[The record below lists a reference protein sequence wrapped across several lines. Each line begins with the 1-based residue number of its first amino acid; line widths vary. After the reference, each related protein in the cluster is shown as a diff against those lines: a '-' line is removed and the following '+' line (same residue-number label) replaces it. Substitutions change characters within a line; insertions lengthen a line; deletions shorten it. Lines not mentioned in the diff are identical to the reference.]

1 MMLAALGLSLAVPVG
16 AAADKPAAPVVSP
29 EPGTPDASPTTQISV
44 FGVPRA
50 RIESVSVTGSL
61 SGAHAGRLEAY
72 SQDQGAS
79 FVLSKPLTAG
89 ENVTAVIRVRG
100 LKAITDHFTI
110 AHPGTIAPILNA
122 DKLQPAKLQHFVTEP
137 ALLPPKVTV
146 ERGASRLHD
155 DIFLT
160 PLPAPEVHPNS
171 NNVLTL
177 VPVGPGGPEIIDP
190 NGNLVWFHQLVPP
203 DVATDLRIQRYA
215 GHDVLT
221 WWQGGVTFDAFGLGE
236 AVIANTSYQTL
247 KTVKAGNG
255 YEMDL
260 HEFTLT
266 PKGDALFT
274 VYSPILVHLAGTPA
288 GKLSPLLDAIV
299 QEVDV
304 RTGLVVWEWHAY
316 GHLPLKDSYATPA
329 NSVAY
334 DAYHVNSI
342 EQLPDDRLLVSAR
355 DMSAVYDV
363 DQATGKVIWTLG
375 GKASSFKL
383 GPGARF
389 YFQHDAQMLG
399 TDEVSL
405 FDDEGG
411 PPFYASTSRGIVLA
425 LNTKRHAAKLV
436 HQYSLHSKAAL
447 ADSEG
452 SFQTLP
458 NGSSF
463 IGFGA
468 TQFFADFSTTG
479 ALQYEASLPDDDGS
493 YREYALPW
501 SATPKTKP
509 VAAAVRVRN
518 QYDVYASWNGAT
530 TVARWQVLAQTV
542 SSGPW
547 KLLRTVARHGFETE
561 TTETS
566 VLGCANFEVRALNA
580 AGKVLGTSKPIAILC
595 SYGSRRGVASRA
607 ASAP

>member
-1 MMLAALGLSLAVPVG
+1 MTLTALGLSLAAPVG
-16 AAADKPAAPVVSP
+16 AAAAKPATPVVSP
-29 EPGTPDASPTTQISV
+29 EAGTPDASPTTQISLL
-44 FGVPRA
+44 GVSPA
-50 RIESVSVTGSL
+50 LIASVRVTGSV

-72 SQDQGAS
+72 SHDQGAS
-79 FVLSKPLTAG
+79 FVLLKPFTPG
-89 ENVTAVIRVRG
+89 ENVTAVIRVQG
-100 LKAITDHFTI
+100 LKAITDHFTV
-110 AHPGTIAPILNA
+110 ARPGTTPPILNA
-122 DKLQPAKLQHFVTEP
+122 DKLQPSKLQHFVTEP
-137 ALLPPKVTV
+137 TLLPPKVSV
-146 ERGASRLHD
+146 KRGASRLHD

-171 NNVLTL
+171 NNELTL

-190 NGNLVWFHQLVPP
+190 NGNLVWFHQLIPP
-203 DVATDLRIQRYA
+203 DVAADLRIQRYA
-215 GHDVLT
+215 GHKVLT
-221 WWQGGVTFDAFGLGE
+221 WWQGQVTFDAFGLGDG
-236 AVIANTSYQTL
+236 VIASTSYRTL
-247 KTVKAGNG
+247 KTVHAGNG
-255 YEMDL
+255 YQMDL

-274 VYSPILVHLAGTPA
+274 AYSPVLIHLPGTAA
-288 GKLSPLLDAIV
+288 GKLLPLLDSVV
-299 QEVDV
+299 QEVDA
-304 RTGLVVWEWHAY
+304 RTGLVIWEWHSY
-316 GHLPLKDSYATPA
+316 GHVPLKASYATPA
-329 NSVAY
+329 NSAAY

-342 EQLPDDRLLVSAR
+342 EQLPGDRLLVSAR
-355 DMSAVYDV
+355 DMSAVYDI

-383 GPGARF
+383 GTGARF

-399 TDEVSL
+399 TDDVTL

-411 PPFYASTSRGIVLA
+411 PPFYAKTSRGIELA
-425 LNTKRHAAKLV
+425 LNAKRHTAKLV
-436 HQYSLHSKAAL
+436 HQYSLHTNAAL

-479 ALQYEASLPDDDGS
+479 ALQYEASLPVDDGS

-530 TVARWQVLAQTV
+530 TVARWQVLAKT
-542 SSGPW
+542 SKTW
-547 KLLRTVARHGFETE
+547 KLLRTVPRHGFETE
-561 TTETS
+561 ATES
-566 VLGCANFEVRALNA
+566 SILGCADVEVRALNA
-580 AGKVLGTSKPIAILC
+580 AGKALGTSKPVGLACI
-595 SYGSRRGVASRA
+595 Y
-607 ASAP
+607 

>member
-1 MMLAALGLSLAVPVG
+1 MTLTALLLAL
-16 AAADKPAAPVVSP
+16 AAPVNAAAAKQATPPLPAISP
-29 EPGTPDASPTTQISV
+29 EPGTLDASPTTQISV

-50 RIESVSVTGSL
+50 SIESVRVTGSL
-61 SGAHAGRLEAY
+61 SGAHAGRLESY
-72 SQDQGAS
+72 SQNQGAS
-79 FVLSKPLTAG
+79 FVLSEPLTAG
-89 ENVTAVIRVRG
+89 EKVTAVIKVKGRN
-100 LKAITDHFTI
+100 AITDRFVV
-110 AHPGTIAPILNA
+110 ADPGKMVPILNA
-122 DKLQPAKLQHFVTEP
+122 TEEQPAKLQHFVTEP
-137 ALLPPKVTV
+137 TLMPPKITV
-146 ERGASRLHD
+146 ERGASSLHD

-160 PLPAPEVHPNS
+160 PLPAPIVHPNS
-171 NNVLTL
+171 NNELTIN
-177 VPVGPGGPEIIDP
+177 PVGPGGPEIIDP
-190 NGNLVWFHQLVPP
+190 DGDVVWFHQLTPP
-203 DVATDLRIQRYA
+203 DVAANLRIQRYA

-221 WWQGGVTFDAFGLGE
+221 WWQGPVTFDAFGLGE
-236 AVIANTSYQTL
+236 AVIASTSYQTL
-247 KTVKAGNG
+247 KTVHAGNG
-255 YEMDL
+255 YQMDL

-266 PKGDALFT
+266 PKGDALVT
-274 VYSPILVHLAGTPA
+274 AYSPVLIHLADTPA
-288 GKLSPLLDAIV
+288 GTLSPLLDAIV
-299 QEVDV
+299 QEIDV

-329 NSVAY
+329 NSTAY
-334 DAYHVNSI
+334 DAYHLNSI
-342 EQLPDDRLLVSAR
+342 AQLPGGRLLVSAR
-355 DMSAVYDV
+355 DMSAVYDI

-425 LNTKRHAAKLV
+425 LNTKRHTARLV
-436 HQYSLHSKAAL
+436 HQYSLHTKTAL

-468 TQFFADFSTTG
+468 TQFFADFSIDGT
-479 ALQYEASLPDDDGS
+479 LQYEGSLPVDDGS

-509 VAAAVRVRN
+509 IAAAQRISAAKV
-518 QYDVYASWNGAT
+518 DVYASWNGAT
-530 TVARWQVLAQTV
+530 TVERWQVLANG
-542 SSGPW
+542 SGMFKP
-547 KLLRTVARHGFETE
+547 VATAPRHGFETE
-561 TTETS
+561 IALSSSAT
-566 VLGCANFEVRALNA
+566 GFEVRALA
-580 AGKVLGTSKPIAILC
+580 AGGKVLAT
-595 SYGSRRGVASRA
+595 
-607 ASAP
+607 SAPVTAATPAG